1 MKDANENILR
11 VLVNNVQESVDFLLK
26 SLTCLD
32 RDINI
37 PTSECFTNL
46 NSETGNYDLIWTKS
60 SVYTLN
66 MLKCFVNSF
75 ILIIINQCFFSL
87 SIHSLF
93 AVVLLLFYRS
103 IMT

>member
-11 VLVNNVQESVDFLLK
+11 VLINNVQESVDFLLK

-46 NSETGNYDLIWTKS
+46 NSETGNYDIIWTKS

-66 MLKCFVNSF
+66 MLKCFVNMLFYIRKSKF
-75 ILIIINQCFFSL
+75 FNFFLIIPY
-87 SIHSLF
+87 
-93 AVVLLLFYRS
+93 FYRS